1 MFFTVTGRSLRA
13 MVAAG
18 GAFLAAGAAQAD
30 GLPNNL
36 AWTAYDVG
44 SSGYSQAVGIGA
56 ALKNERGVTLRVL
69 PGKNDV
75 SRLVPLRE
83 GKVHFSAFGV
93 GAVQAMEG
101 TDTFGTKDWGPQAVE
116 VLSMSNP
123 DSCSNLLVAGDIG
136 AKTVADLHG
145 SVSPG

>member
-1 MFFTVTGRSLRA
+1 MSVNRTGR
-13 MVAAG
+13 VAAAFVAG
-18 GAFLAAGAAQAD
+18 CTLALGASAQAQE
-30 GLPNNL
+30 LPSNI

-83 GKVHFSAFGV
+83 KKVHFSAFGV

-101 TDTFGTKDWGPQAVE
+101 TDTFGSKEWGPQAIE
-116 VLSMSNP
+116 ILMMANP
-123 DSCSNLLVAGDIG
+123 DSCSQLLVAGDIG
-136 AKTVADLHG
+136 VKTVA
-145 SVSPG
+145 